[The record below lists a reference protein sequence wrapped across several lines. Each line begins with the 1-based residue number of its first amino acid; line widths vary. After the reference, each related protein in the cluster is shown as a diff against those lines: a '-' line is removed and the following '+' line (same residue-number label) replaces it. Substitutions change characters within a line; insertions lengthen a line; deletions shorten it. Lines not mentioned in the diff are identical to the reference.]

1 LPSFEL
7 LRRWLPVLAWAALIF
22 TFSTNSFAGERTA
35 GFIVPLLSALFPDAG
50 PRDLQAMHYALR
62 KLGHFSEYFV
72 LSLLLYRALRG
83 AERWSPRAAGLALVL
98 AVAYAASDEVHQ
110 LFVPGRTGSAS
121 DTLIDASGAAAAQ
134 AILAARALVQRGL
147 VRA

>member
-7 LRRWLPVLAWAALIF
+7 LRRWLPVLLWAGLIF
-22 TFSTNSFAGERTA
+22 AFSTNSFAGERTA
-35 GFIVPLLSALFPDAG
+35 GFIVPLLSALFPNAG
-50 PRDLQAMHYALR
+50 PRDLLALHYAVR

-83 AERWSPRAAGLALVL
+83 GERWSPRAAALALLL
-98 AVAYAASDEVHQ
+98 ASLYAASDEVHQ
-110 LFVPGRTGSAS
+110 LFVPGRTGSAA
-121 DTLIDASGAAAAQ
+121 DTLIDVSGAAAGQ
-134 AILAARALVQRGL
+134 GMLAARALVQRGL

>member
-1 LPSFEL
+1 LPSLEL

-35 GFIVPLLSALFPDAG
+35 GIIVPLLSALFPDAG
-50 PRDLQAMHYALR
+50 PRDLQAIHYAVR
-62 KLGHFSEYFV
+62 KLGHFTEYFV

-83 AERWSPRAAGLALVL
+83 GERWSVRAATLALLL
-98 AVAYAASDEVHQ
+98 AAVYAAGDEVHQ
-110 LFVPGRTGSAS
+110 LFVPGRTGSAA
-121 DTLIDASGAAAAQ
+121 DVLIDVSGAAAGQ
-134 AILAARALVQRGL
+134 GILAARALVQRGP